1 MIRIAIVDD
10 HRLFRQNFSNVF
22 SKIEDIEVLFDCSNG
37 IELLEKLKRIS
48 VDIVFLDISM
58 PIMDGYQVASLLEK
72 NHPNVKVFIL
82 TSFCDGRSIK
92 RMLKYNIS
100 GYLTKNISF
109 SKLKEAIYCVYTN
122 GVYYDIEIQDTVSK
136 VKEQK
141 DSEEV
146 VFTTKEIELIKLYA
160 MQFTL
165 SEIADKLNLSPRTI
179 EKMKE
184 NLMDRTGSSNFIGV
198 ILYAL
203 RWHYIEDIDEKEN
216 KERKTR

>member
-1 MIRIAIVDD
+1 MIRVAIVDD

-22 SKIEDIEVLFDCSNG
+22 SKLEDIEVLFDCSNG

-72 NHPNVKVFIL
+72 NHPNIKVLVL
-82 TSFCDGRSIK
+82 TSSYDDCSIQ

-122 GVYYDIEIQDTVSK
+122 GVYYDREVEDTVSK

-146 VFTTKEIELIKLYA
+146 VFTIKEIEIIKLYA
-160 MQFTL
+160 LQYTL
-165 SEIADKLNLSPRTI
+165 SEIADKLNLSTRTV
-179 EKMKE
+179 EKIKE
-184 NLMDRTGSSNFIGV
+184 NLMRRTGSSNFIGV

-203 RWHYIEDIDEKEN
+203 RWHYIENIDEKQD
-216 KERKTR
+216 K

>member
-1 MIRIAIVDD
+1 MIRVAIVDD

-22 SKIEDIEVLFDCSNG
+22 SKLEDIEVLFDCSNG

-72 NHPNVKVFIL
+72 NHPNIKVLVL
-82 TSFCDGRSIK
+82 TSSYDDCSIK

-109 SKLKEAIYCVYTN
+109 SKLKEAIYCVYKN
-122 GVYYDIEIQDTVSK
+122 GVYYDKDVEDTVSK

-146 VFTTKEIELIKLYA
+146 VFTSKEIEIIKLYA
-160 MQFTL
+160 LQYTL
-165 SEIADKLNLSPRTI
+165 SEIADKLNLSTRTV
-179 EKMKE
+179 EKIKE
-184 NLMDRTGSSNFIGV
+184 NLMRRTGSSNFIGV

-203 RWHYIEDIDEKEN
+203 RWHYIENIDEK
-216 KERKTR
+216 